1 MSYTNMDIARAL
13 IREAEKIFDLISVLK
28 DDNDMIP
35 RVTVSNMAYATW
47 NEMIELR
54 CELEEMAYDRLE
66 VDD

>member
-13 IREAEKIFDLISVLK
+13 IREAEKIFDLISILK

-35 RVTVSNMAYATW
+35 RHFMSSMAYTTW
-47 NEMIELR
+47 TELIELR
-54 CELEEMAYDRLE
+54 CELEEMSYDRLE